1 MGPVKV
7 LLVVVIPIILSLI
20 SYAAYNYSKEKDL
33 FREVPT
39 PKMTYE
45 LYHINKTEHWKD
57 RFAFLESKDYNSVK
71 RTIVGSR

>member
-1 MGPVKV
+1 MGPFKV

-20 SYAAYNYSKEKDL
+20 SFAAYNYSKEKDL
-33 FREVPT
+33 FREVSAT
-39 PKMTYE
+39 KMTYE

-57 RFAFLESKDYNSVK
+57 RFDFLESKDYNSIK